1 MRSRTWWWK
10 MDKKPF
16 RLPETL
22 AELLKDPSVLKVA
35 RGSPPSR
42 ELASRDDIAFGTNTI
57 DDALRAL
64 RNWKGAQKAK

>member
-1 MRSRTWWWK
+1 

-35 RGSPPSR
+35 RGSPPTR
-42 ELASRDDIAFGTNTI
+42 ELASREDIAFGTNTI

-64 RNWKGAQKAK
+64 EKWKAGRKAR